1 VAEAVNQLDS
11 PTHSFKL
18 RSMLGEEGTDSH
30 SRGRS
35 SYEFIFVS
43 GECHARAG
51 ELRDSLSLGP
61 STNAAIKGQSWCG
74 STLRS
79 FRFDIG
85 QGLGIL
91 ATKWR
96 PAATDKS
103 REAIRP
109 GRKLQTDN
117 AAK

>member
-1 VAEAVNQLDS
+1 MAEAVNQLDS
-11 PTHSFKL
+11 PAHSFKL
-18 RSMLGEEGTDSH
+18 CSMLGDKRTDSD
-30 SRGRS
+30 SRGRPG
-35 SYEFIFVS
+35 YEFILVS

-61 STNAAIKGQSWCG
+61 PTDAAIKGQSWCG

-79 FRFDIG
+79 FLFDIG

-96 PAATDKS
+96 PPATDKS
-103 REAIRP
+103 RDATRP
-109 GRKLQTDN
+109 GGKLQADN

>member
-1 VAEAVNQLDS
+1 M
-11 PTHSFKL
+11 L
-18 RSMLGEEGTDSH
+18 REEGADSY
-30 SRGRS
+30 SRGRPGD
-35 SYEFIFVS
+35 EFILVS

-51 ELRDSLSLGP
+51 ELRDSLSLWP
-61 STNAAIKGQSWCG
+61 LTDAAIKGQKWCD

-79 FRFDIG
+79 FLFGIT

-103 REAIRP
+103 REAARP